1 MNGQELITVLKQNR
15 FAVFG
20 TGFVSEMFWHAL
32 KINGLEKNI
41 TGYIVSAPGPDPAVF
56 HGLPVTGIGEV
67 SRDMIIC
74 LAVHDAN
81 RAEITDMLKSSGYD
95 TIIWVYPYIHEL
107 IFGPVRYT
115 EDVDLREL
123 IRRQEP
129 AYYWIAARYS
139 IPAGEN
145 EELYLKAIAAH
156 TGRCTAE
163 RRLRQY
169 RELIQSFESRGYD
182 PSYPILIDTR
192 GRIIDGLH
200 RLALAVYHG
209 LPSIRCQV
217 TDASENYGL
226 ILHEE
231 NYLPQN
237 KLTEYGFTA
246 EEIAILQKLQK
257 DTEIDKSTGQAYRE
271 V

>member
-41 TGYIVSAPGPDPAVF
+41 TGYIVSAPGSERF
-56 HGLPVTGIGEV
+56 HGLPVSGISSV
-67 SRDMIIC
+67 QKNTIIC

-81 RAEITDMLKSSGYD
+81 RAEITGMLKSSGYD

-129 AYYWIAARYS
+129 SYFWIAARYS
-139 IPAGEN
+139 IPAGER
-145 EELYLKAIAAH
+145 EEIYLKAIAAH
-156 TGRCTAE
+156 AGRRTAE

-169 RELIQSFESRGYD
+169 RELIQSFENRGYD

-257 DTEIDKSTGQAYRE
+257 DTGIDKSTGQAYRE